1 MKKVLVLLSMACVP
15 SILFS
20 MELPRYTHLHKLPE
34 GSSVRNSCD
43 SVKPGWLWKGEIEK
57 FCDEL
62 ESLYEYTK
70 VDTNRFK
77 EYGDKESYQIIL
89 SSGWR
94 NGKARDIHTAAPEM
108 YEQCSPVIDRMF
120 PEMSKEDKQKEREA
134 MAVLAGRVCR
144 ENFAAFEQAVYDS
157 LTK

>member
-1 MKKVLVLLSMACVP
+1 M
-15 SILFS
+15 
-20 MELPRYTHLHKLPE
+20 HKLPE

-43 SVKPGWLWKGEIEK
+43 SVKPGWWKGKTEK

-70 VDTNRFK
+70 VDTQRFK
-77 EYGDKESYQIIL
+77 KYGDKERYQII
-89 SSGWR
+89 SSPEWI
-94 NGKARDIHTAAPEM
+94 NGAARDIHAAAPEM

-120 PEMSKEDKQKEREA
+120 PEMSKEDKQKECEA

-144 ENFAAFEQAVYDS
+144 ENFAVLEQAVRDS